1 MVENTIHICRE
12 VDFSHMNKEQKDMI
26 LTDRQGHP
34 ITDNQNIR
42 TVGNRAIDARKLA
55 LYREDM

>member
-1 MVENTIHICRE
+1 
-12 VDFSHMNKEQKDMI
+12 MNKEQKDMI